1 MYNAPIVNGDNVL
14 ETTFCVSVNTL
25 TWAYE
30 YAHAC
35 GWGKLVDAMVAIGAS
50 NRARKAKQQGVNG
63 DLPAEVTQAR
73 RFGKTRSAQS
83 TALLEDYVELIAD
96 LLASAGEARPTDIAR
111 RLGVSHATAIKT
123 ISRLKRAGMAT
134 ARPYRGVFLTEAGTA
149 LAQRV
154 RARHRLVVDV
164 LRAIGVPA
172 EAAEADA
179 EGIEHHVSET
189 TLKAF
194 ARFVQAHEE
203 K

>member
-1 MYNAPIVNGDNVL
+1 ML
-14 ETTFCVSVNTL
+14 TL
-25 TWAYE
+25 AMGGE
-30 YAHAC
+30 P
-35 GWGKLVDAMVAIGAS
+35 GDAMAAIGAS
-50 NRARKAKQQGVNG
+50 NRARKASEQGVNG
-63 DLPAEVTQAR
+63 ELPAELTQAR

-96 LLASAGEARPTDIAR
+96 LLANAGEARPTDIAR

-134 ARPYRGVFLTEAGTA
+134 ARPYRGEFLTEAGTA

-194 ARFVQAHEE
+194 ARFLQSPEA